1 MPQPRLPLKYRRMQ
15 DSLSSLDSP
24 QYKEEADLQDLT
36 PSNMEELERA
46 IQSPKHQKPAQQQ
59 VLQGEKQ
66 RIEQLRQ
73 QFTQRLQQRLN
84 ARIGT
89 PEDSDPQAARAA
101 FMARLMSKMRS
112 GMAR

>member
-1 MPQPRLPLKYRRMQ
+1 MPLPKVPLRTRRMQ
-15 DSLSSLDSP
+15 DSIMSLGPDG
-24 QYKEEADLQDLT
+24 EEHKVGENL
-36 PSNMEELERA
+36 EELQRTMKHGDMQDPRQQA
-46 IQSPKHQKPAQQQ
+46 ILKQEQQR
-59 VLQGEKQ
+59 LQQAK
-66 RIEQLRQ
+66 Q

-84 ARIGT
+84 PRIGT